1 MNPGTPKKRR
11 AYRLPPCPAYDVEGT
26 ESWLSDM
33 AREGLHLAPDGFLL
47 GFAAFERGAPA
58 QVRYRLAASLRQPGL
73 LDDNGGGPDPEAVE
87 LGREMGWEYVAR
99 RGDFYLYRTARP
111 GARELVLLACLC
123 GLGVAGRGAFFWAPQ
138 CKPVTALTI
147 LTGVSLGGQAG
158 FLVGAVTMLVSN
170 LFFGQGPW
178 TPWQMFAMGC
188 IGGLAGSL
196 FSRRGRRP
204 RKGMLCLFGFL
215 AAVVL
220 YGAVMNTASVLLWS
234 HSLQWELIAAAC
246 AAGLPMDLLH
256 GGSTALLLYLLAD
269 PVQGKLDRMREKYG
283 WGRG

>member
-1 MNPGTPKKRR
+1 M
-11 AYRLPPCPAYDVEGT
+11 
-26 ESWLSDM
+26 
-33 AREGLHLAPDGFLL
+33 EGLLPSF
-47 GFAAFERGAPA
+47 FWFEQR
-58 QVRYRLAASLRQPGL
+58 
-73 LDDNGGGPDPEAVE
+73 
-87 LGREMGWEYVAR
+87 
-99 RGDFYLYRTARP
+99 RP

-178 TPWQMFAMGC
+178 TPWQMFAIGC

>member
-1 MNPGTPKKRR
+1 MVGVPLVLGALTLLAGELLFQGKQ
-11 AYRLPPCPAYDVEGT
+11 YHWISL
-26 ESWLSDM
+26 LLLM
-33 AREGLHLAPDGFLL
+33 EGLLPSF
-47 GFAAFERGAPA
+47 FWFEQR
-58 QVRYRLAASLRQPGL
+58 
-73 LDDNGGGPDPEAVE
+73 
-87 LGREMGWEYVAR
+87 
-99 RGDFYLYRTARP
+99 RP

>member
-1 MNPGTPKKRR
+1 
-11 AYRLPPCPAYDVEGT
+11 
-26 ESWLSDM
+26 
-33 AREGLHLAPDGFLL
+33 
-47 GFAAFERGAPA
+47 
-58 QVRYRLAASLRQPGL
+58 
-73 LDDNGGGPDPEAVE
+73 
-87 LGREMGWEYVAR
+87 
-99 RGDFYLYRTARP
+99 
-111 GARELVLLACLC
+111 
-123 GLGVAGRGAFFWAPQ
+123 
-138 CKPVTALTI
+138 
-147 LTGVSLGGQAG
+147 
-158 FLVGAVTMLVSN
+158 
-170 LFFGQGPW
+170 
-178 TPWQMFAMGC
+178 MGC

-196 FSRRGRRP
+196 FARRGRRP